1 MHATSS
7 AIRQRTQSPLRAIL
21 LGGLIAGVL
30 DITAAFV
37 LSAPRGIRPAVIL
50 RGIASGLLGRSA
62 FQGGIGIAILG
73 AFLHFVIAF
82 GAAAVYVTTSR
93 WLAILTRQAIL
104 CGLLYGIVVYL
115 VMNEIVLPLSAFP
128 FRGGHPSAVNIL
140 ISVVVLMLVVG
151 LPISLSARRYVTPRY
166 AAL

>member
-7 AIRQRTQSPLRAIL
+7 VIRQRARNPLRAIL

-82 GAAAVYVTTSR
+82 GAAAVYVTASR
-93 WLAILTRQAIL
+93 WLAVLTRQAVL

-128 FRGGHPSAVNIL
+128 FRGHPSAGNIL

-151 LPISLSARRYVTPRY
+151 LPISLSARRYVPPRH
-166 AAL
+166 AAA